1 MATRP
6 SLQEVDPAYLPLG
19 ARVGPWCVRGWGGR
33 GGYGTVYRVERA
45 DREGSG
51 SFALKLALQPKDE
64 RFAREAELLSRIQ
77 HPHVPSL
84 YDHGVYSHRSGDFP
98 YLVMEWIDGTP
109 LYAWA
114 ERVNP
119 EVRQVLRLLAQMA
132 RALAATHAAGSVH
145 RDVKG
150 DNVLVR
156 LADGHPFL
164 TDFGAGHF
172 RGAATITSRLLPPG
186 TATYRSPE
194 AWAFVHAFA
203 RHPTIHYPASAC
215 DDLFALGVTAYR
227 LVTGMYPPPTN
238 PGERGSEVWREGGFG
253 PQPPQALNSRVSPE
267 QSALVL
273 RLLAIAPDERF
284 DGRAEEAAEALEQAA
299 RREGLK
305 ASVRLFSTGAP
316 ANSSRAIE
324 QERSGGERRREI
336 PPGKSPS
343 VALGPSVVQHVA
355 AKEEPKR
362 RELRE
367 EPHVVVA
374 SELVRSSASAPDW
387 VRRGALAACVLL
399 LAMVVRLWPHS
410 GQERAQAIRG
420 RDSREGGIIAVGDSG
435 RDAPIATLSTEFTDE
450 RVLAVGS
457 PMPEGPFPG
466 QRKPP
471 CNRGGEE
478 VIRGGC
484 WYALRNLT
492 PPCKE
497 DAYDWDGAC
506 YLPSYPPRRRPA
518 SDPQ

>member
-1 MATRP
+1 METRP
-6 SLQEVDPAYLPLG
+6 SLQEEDPAFLPLG

-45 DREGSG
+45 GHEGSG

-64 RFAREAELLSRIQ
+64 RFAREVELLSRIQ
-77 HPHVPSL
+77 HPHVPRL
-84 YDHGVYSHRSGDFP
+84 YDHSVYPHRSGDFP

-156 LADGHPFL
+156 LSDGHPFL

-186 TATYRSPE
+186 TPAYRSPE
-194 AWAFVHAFA
+194 AWAFVYAFA

-238 PGERGSEVWREGGFG
+238 PAERGSEVWREGGLG
-253 PQPPQALNSRVSPE
+253 PHPLRVLNSRVSPE
-267 QSALVL
+267 QSALIL
-273 RLLAIAPDERF
+273 RLLAIAPDDRF

-299 RREGLK
+299 RSEGLK
-305 ASVRLFSTGAP
+305 ASVRLFYTGVP
-316 ANSSRAIE
+316 DSSSRAME
-324 QERSGGERRREI
+324 QGIGGGERPREI
-336 PPGKSPS
+336 PLGESPS
-343 VALGPSVVQHVA
+343 VALRPSVVQDAA
-355 AKEEPKR
+355 AKEEPER
-362 RELRE
+362 RELQE
-367 EPHVVVA
+367 EFHVVVA
-374 SELVRSSASAPDW
+374 SEPVRSSSSAPDW
-387 VRRGALAACVLL
+387 VRRGVQAACVLL
-399 LAMVVRLWPHS
+399 LAVVVRLWPHS
-410 GQERAQAIRG
+410 GEEGAQATRG
-420 RDSREGGIIAVGDSG
+420 RDSREDGIIAVGDS
-435 RDAPIATLSTEFTDE
+435 RLDAPIATLSTEFTD
-450 RVLAVGS
+450 RMPAVGL

-471 CNRGGEE
+471 CNKHGEME
-478 VIRGGC
+478 IRGGC
-484 WYALRNLT
+484 WYALRDGP

-506 YLPSYPPRRRPA
+506 YLPSFPPRRRPA